1 MKTYGIEK
9 HNILNPKNV
18 YRNLEPAVLT
28 GMALRTEECA
38 LTDTGA
44 LKVDTGK
51 YTGRSPKDRYIVD
64 EAPVSKEIS
73 WGAENKKISAEQF
86 TSIYGKVCAYLSN
99 RDIFLFD

>member
-9 HNILNPKNV
+9 HNILNPKNI

-28 GMALRTEECA
+28 EMALRTEECA

-64 EAPVSKEIS
+64 EA
-73 WGAENKKISAEQF
+73 GARRTRRFRPSSLRRSTAK
-86 TSIYGKVCAYLSN
+86 CA
-99 RDIFLFD
+99 RT